1 MRLRAMVTS
10 GMGLLLAGLLA
21 ALPFLPSAS
30 CRLLAQEG
38 GPGSGKAGAGQGSPT
53 PVSYYKDIRP
63 ILQQH
68 CNGCHQPAKPMGGYL
83 TTSYAD
89 LFKAGEREKPG
100 VVPGRPEQ
108 SYLVEQI
115 RIHPNGKAEMPKGRD
130 PLSPAQI
137 DKIVTWIAQGAKDD
151 TPPAARTD
159 VIDADHPPKYNSPP
173 VITAVAYSPDGQFLA
188 VSGYHEV
195 LLYDAETLQLR
206 ARLIGISERIQSLAF
221 SPQGDKLAAVGG
233 APGRFGEV
241 QVWDHRKGK
250 LLLSAPFTYDT
261 LYGVS
266 WSPDGR
272 MIAFGCADN
281 TVRAIDALTGK
292 QVLQMGTH
300 TDWVLGTVFSQDGQ
314 HLVSVSRDMSMR
326 LTEVAT
332 QRFIDS
338 VTSITPGALKGGLMA
353 VDRRP
358 WPKTIPVRF
367 WGRTLQVPRPPRYQK
382 VPPDTPGVPPKLYDE
397 VVAAG
402 ADGTP
407 RLYKI
412 HREQKREIGDD
423 ANKIRDYQPMPGRI
437 SAVAFHPQGMLFAA
451 ASSLDGTGEVR
462 IYDVR
467 QSVKKIVCEKVTGPA
482 YTVAWHPSG
491 QRLASAGFDGI
502 VWIHDA
508 NTGQLLRQFTV
519 LPGSSPPSAPKAP
532 NTPR

>member
-1 MRLRAMVTS
+1 
-10 GMGLLLAGLLA
+10 
-21 ALPFLPSAS
+21 
-30 CRLLAQEG
+30 
-38 GPGSGKAGAGQGSPT
+38 
-53 PVSYYKDIRP
+53 
-63 ILQQH
+63 
-68 CNGCHQPAKPMGGYL
+68 
-83 TTSYAD
+83 
-89 LFKAGEREKPG
+89 
-100 VVPGRPEQ
+100 
-108 SYLVEQI
+108 
-115 RIHPNGKAEMPKGRD
+115 
-130 PLSPAQI
+130 
-137 DKIVTWIAQGAKDD
+137 
-151 TPPAARTD
+151 
-159 VIDADHPPKYNSPP
+159 
-173 VITAVAYSPDGQFLA
+173 
-188 VSGYHEV
+188 
-195 LLYDAETLQLR
+195 LLYDAETLQLEK
-206 ARLIGISERIQSLAF
+206 RLIGISERIQSLAF

-250 LLLSAPFTYDT
+250 LLLSAPYTYDT

-272 MIAFGCADN
+272 LIAFGCADN

-300 TDWVLGTVFSQDGQ
+300 TDWVLGTVFSQDGE

-358 WPKTIPVRF
+358 WPKTIAVRF
-367 WGRTLQVPRPPRYQK
+367 WGRTLQVPRPVRYQK

-402 ADGTP
+402 SDGTP

-437 SAVAFHPQGMLFAA
+437 SAVAFHPQGYLFAA

-467 QSVKKIVCEKVTGPA
+467 ESAKKVVCEKVTGPA
-482 YTVAWHPSG
+482 YAVAWHPSG
-491 QRLASAGFDGI
+491 QRLASGGFDGI
-502 VWIHDA
+502 VWIHEA
-508 NTGQLLRQFTV
+508 STGKLLRQFTV
-519 LPGSSPPSAPKAP
+519 LPAA
-532 NTPR
+532 TPASTQR

>member
-1 MRLRAMVTS
+1 
-10 GMGLLLAGLLA
+10 MGLMLLGGDLQGQQPGAVPA
-21 ALPFLPSAS
+21 AA
-30 CRLLAQEG
+30 A
-38 GPGSGKAGAGQGSPT
+38 A
-53 PVSYYKDIRP
+53 PVSYYKEVRP

-68 CNGCHQPAKPMGGYL
+68 CNGCHQPAKPMGGYR

-89 LFKAGEREKPG
+89 LFQRGERDKPG
-100 VVPGRPEQ
+100 VVPGRPDQ

-115 RIHPNGKAEMPKGRD
+115 RIHSNGKAEMPKGRD
-130 PLSPAQI
+130 PLTPAQI
-137 DKIVTWIAQGAKDD
+137 DKITTWIAQGAKDD
-151 TPPAARTD
+151 TPPAARTEI
-159 VIDADHPPKYNSPP
+159 IDADHPPHYNSPP
-173 VITAVAYSPDGQFLA
+173 VITSLAFSPDGQFLA
-188 VSGYHEV
+188 VTGYHEI
-195 LLYDAETLQLR
+195 LLYDTQNWQLR

-241 QVWDHRKGK
+241 QVWDYRKAK
-250 LLLSAPFTYDT
+250 LLLSAPYTFDT

-272 MIAFGCADN
+272 LIAFGCADN
-281 TVRAIDALTGK
+281 NMRVIDALSGK

-300 TDWVLGTVFSQDGQ
+300 TDWVLGTAFSQDGE
-314 HLVSVSRDMSMR
+314 HVVSVSRDMSMR

-358 WPKTIPVRF
+358 WPKTVTVRF
-367 WGRTLQVPRPPRYQK
+367 FSRTLEVPRPPRYQK

-423 ANKIRDYQPMPGRI
+423 ANKIREYEPMPGRI
-437 SAVAFHPQGMLFAA
+437 SAVAFHPQGYLFAA
-451 ASSLDGTGEVR
+451 ASSLDGTGQVR

-467 QSVKKIVCEKVTGPA
+467 QSVRKILCEQVSGPA
-482 YTVAWHPSG
+482 YAVAWHPDG
-491 QRLASAGFDGI
+491 RRLASGGFDGI

-508 NTGQLLRQFTV
+508 NSGKLLHKFIA
-519 LPGSSPPSAPKAP
+519 LPTQPH
-532 NTPR
+532 